1 LRRVRAKGC
10 GLRVHVTVTARPG
23 SQLRHLIPGSATLC
37 RLVEGSPRSERRTA
51 GYHPSRSVDSPF
63 SSKTLAFLRSLTRHN
78 DRDWF
83 RLHKPEYEEHVRGP
97 MVDML
102 ARLAV
107 DLREFA
113 PELVVDPRVS
123 LYRIYRDTRFSTDK
137 SPLKTHVAAHFPSKD
152 LSRGRGAALYLEV
165 SPKRVRIGGGLY
177 MPASSDL
184 RQIREHIAT
193 RYRTLHRMVTANG
206 FRDAVG
212 ALSGAKLISAPKGYP
227 ANHPAINYLRFKQ
240 FLAGKEFEPNLAI
253 TDRFYPEL
261 LRTFRAVAP
270 LVRFLNA
277 PLFIGQRAGLSDTP
291 KELFK

>member
-1 LRRVRAKGC
+1 M
-10 GLRVHVTVTARPG
+10 
-23 SQLRHLIPGSATLC
+23 
-37 RLVEGSPRSERRTA
+37 
-51 GYHPSRSVDSPF
+51 DSPF
-63 SSKTLAFLRSLTRHN
+63 STKTLSFLRSLARNN

-83 RLHKPEYEEHVRGP
+83 RLHKPEYERHVRGP
-97 MVDML
+97 MVDLL

-113 PELVVDPRVS
+113 PELVTDPRVS
-123 LYRIYRDTRFSTDK
+123 LYRIYRDTRFSADK
-137 SPLKTHVAAHFPSKD
+137 SPLKTHVAAHLPSRN

-184 RQIREHIAT
+184 RLIREYIAT
-193 RYRTLHRMVTANG
+193 RYRTLRRTVTGSA
-206 FRDAVG
+206 FRKAVG
-212 ALSGAKLISAPKGYP
+212 SLSGARLVGAPLGYP
-227 ANHPAINYLRFKQ
+227 ADHPAMEYLRFKQ
-240 FLAGKEFEPNLAI
+240 FLAGREFEPTLAV

-277 PLFIGQRAGLSDTP
+277 PLAAGQEAKLRDVPGRALGR
-291 KELFK
+291 